1 MGTIVFLILRFVF
14 GFNYLGDA
22 QAIATLVSIDSIAIV
37 LFLIWRKK

>member
-14 GFNYLGDA
+14 GFNCVGDS
-22 QAIATLVSIDSIAIV
+22 QAIATIVSIDSIAFI